1 MEFKAICQPPGSW
14 LSTKT
19 ILAMRMTS
27 FFLLALCMQV
37 SASGLSQTVT
47 FKGRDVHLRDVF
59 TAIKEQTGYAV
70 VFNPDLLD
78 KAHPVSIDVKDV
90 LLDEFL
96 HAVLNQQ
103 SLDFTIN
110 RTTIVISRKTQTQS
124 TDPPPVLAVDALTG
138 PVKGRVTGEDGTPL
152 PNINVIL
159 KSTGR
164 GVVTDPDGRFTL
176 DANAGETLIFS
187 SVEYQAK
194 EIKITSSMIN
204 PVGAVNISLFRK
216 VIALQDVVINKGYY
230 TTSQKTNTG
239 SVATVRSADIEKQPQ
254 ADPILSL
261 QGLVPG
267 LYIQQNSG
275 MSAAAISVTIRGTN
289 SVSAGTIPLYIVD
302 GVPFNGQPVDDQ
314 LGVYGFGGRTNGGS
328 DPFNMINPQDIERI
342 EILKDA
348 DATAIFGSRGANGVI
363 LITTKKGKAG
373 ATHLTINAY
382 TGGGK
387 VSRRLPVLNTAE
399 YLAIRRKAFANDNI
413 TPDANNAPDLTTWSQ
428 TDNVDYQKML
438 IGGTAHTSDVTAT
451 LSGGNSQTSFLL
463 SGNFHYESPVSPGS
477 SRYVKGSVNIK
488 LNHTSADGKLKV
500 DLTTLY
506 AGDNN
511 RLYGPDFANVA
522 YMLPDNFPLY
532 QDGSL
537 YWGGNQSNPLG
548 SLKAAYKTN
557 SDNIVMNA
565 TLSYNILSN
574 LQAKVS
580 LGRNS
585 ISLDQKILYP
595 GTRWNPAYNSQST
608 GQYGLNSTR
617 TYIAEPQLNYNL
629 AAGKGKF
636 DATVGGSW
644 QATYFNQPL
653 FVIGQG
659 YASDALL
666 DNYSSAAT
674 FFINASTSQEYKYIS
689 VFGRL
694 NYAWK
699 EKYILNGTFR
709 RDGSSRFGPDKK
721 FGNFGSIGAAWV
733 FSSESFLSRSSWL
746 SYGKLR
752 GSYGIVGNDQIQN
765 YGYLDTYSSS
775 LTNYGPNRGFIPT
788 QIANPFF
795 SWEKSRKLEAAVE
808 LGFLNNRLNLTTAW
822 FLNRSDNLLIS
833 YPLSPQSGFSSY
845 TANLGATV
853 QNSGV
858 EAEVKG
864 TPIEKKDV
872 SWTVSFNLS
881 AYRNKLVRYPGLQQS
896 GYVNRYVLGQP
907 LHIVPLYHF
916 TGFKDG
922 MATVEDA
929 NHDGAISPGLQANQQ
944 GDYIIAGNLDP
955 KYYGGLT
962 NSLRYKQWTLD
973 LLFNFVKKQ
982 GYELTGFPGLL
993 SNQPAFTANTGF
1005 KATTQASSDSY
1016 SSYTNYYLNSDA
1028 RFGDASFIRLRNV
1041 SLSYALPGKWLQAV
1055 KMTNA
1060 RIYVRAQNLLTITKY
1075 KGLDPETPV
1084 YPYNDPYNGA
1094 GTSISQPPLKMVTA
1108 GFQCTF

>member
-1 MEFKAICQPPGSW
+1 MELKAICQPPRIW

-27 FFLLALCMQV
+27 FFLIALCMQV

-70 VFNPDLLD
+70 VYNPDLLD
-78 KAHPVSIDVKDV
+78 KTHTVTIEVKDV
-90 LLDEFL
+90 LLEDFL

-103 SLDFTIN
+103 ALDFTIN
-110 RTTIVISRKTQTQS
+110 RTTIVISRKAS
-124 TDPPPVLAVDALTG
+124 PPVENLPPTTETTVNTG
-138 PVKGRVTGEDGTPL
+138 PVKGRVTSEDGTPL

-164 GVVTDPDGRFTL
+164 GIVTDPDGRFSL
-176 DANAGETLIFS
+176 DANAGETLVFS
-187 SVEYQAK
+187 SVEYQTR

-204 PVGAVNISLFRK
+204 PAGAVNISLFRK

-230 TTSQKTNTG
+230 SISQKMNTG
-239 SVATVRSADIEKQPQ
+239 SVSTVRSADIEKQPQ

-275 MSAAAISVTIRGTN
+275 LSAAAISVTIRGTN
-289 SVSAGTIPLYIVD
+289 SVSSGTIPLYIID

-314 LGVYGFGGRTNGGS
+314 LGVYGFGQRTNGGS
-328 DPFNMINPQDIERI
+328 DPFNMINPQDIEKI

-348 DATAIFGSRGANGVI
+348 DATAIYGSRGANGVI

-387 VSRRLPVLNTAE
+387 VSRSVPVLSTTE
-399 YLAIRRKAFANDNI
+399 YLAIRRQAFTNDNI
-413 TPDANNAPDLTTWSQ
+413 TATSDNAPDLTIWDQKTN
-428 TDNVDYQKML
+428 TDYQKTL
-438 IGGTAHTSDVTAT
+438 IGGTAHTSDITAT

-463 SGNFHYESPVSPGS
+463 SGNFHYESPVAPGS
-477 SRYVKGSVNIK
+477 SRYVKGSATIK
-488 LNHTSADGKLKV
+488 LNHTSADGRLKLDV
-500 DLTTLY
+500 STLY

-511 RLYGPDFANVA
+511 RIYGDDFSNVA
-522 YMLPDNFPLY
+522 YMIPPNFPLY

-537 YWGGNQSNPLG
+537 YWGGNVNNPLG
-548 SLKAAYKTN
+548 ALKAVYKTN
-557 SDNIVMNA
+557 SDNIMMNG
-565 TLSYNILSN
+565 TLSYNILPN
-574 LQAKVS
+574 LQVKLN
-580 LGRNS
+580 LGRNN
-585 ISLDQKILYP
+585 INLDQKILYP
-595 GTRWNPAYNSQST
+595 GSRWNPAYNSRST
-608 GQYGLNSTR
+608 GQYGMNSTK
-617 TYIAEPQLNYNL
+617 TYIAEPQLNYSLVIN
-629 AAGKGKF
+629 KGKL
-636 DATVGGSW
+636 DATIGGSW

-653 FVIGQG
+653 FVIGMG

-666 DNYSSAAT
+666 ENYSSAQT
-674 FFINASTSQEYKYIS
+674 FFANFSTSQEYKYIS
-689 VFGRL
+689 GFGRL

-733 FSSESFLSRSSWL
+733 FSSESFLSDWNWL

-775 LTNYGPNRGFIPT
+775 LSTYGPARGFIPT

-795 SWEKSRKLEAAVE
+795 SWEKSKKLEAAVE
-808 LGFLNNRLNLTTAW
+808 LGFLNNKLNLTTAW

-853 QNSGV
+853 QNTGV
-858 EAEVKG
+858 ELEIKG
-864 TPIEKKDV
+864 TPVDKKDL

-881 AYRNKLVRYPGLQQS
+881 AYRNKLVRYPGLKQS
-896 GYVNRYVLGQP
+896 GYASRYVLGQP

-922 MATVEDA
+922 QATVEDA
-929 NHDGAISPGLQANQQ
+929 NRDGGISPGLKANDQ
-944 GDYIIAGNLDP
+944 GDYLIAGNLDP
-955 KYYGGLT
+955 KYYGGLS
-962 NSLRYKQWTLD
+962 NGLRYKQWTLD

-982 GYELTGFPGLL
+982 GYELTAFPGML
-993 SNQPAFTANTGF
+993 NNMPAFTANAGF
-1005 KATTQASSDSY
+1005 KSSTLASSDAY
-1016 SSYTNYYLNSDA
+1016 SSYVNYYVNSDA
-1028 RFGDASFIRLRNV
+1028 RFGDASFIRLRNI
-1041 SLSYALPGKWLQAV
+1041 SLSYSLQGKWLRAV
-1055 KMTNA
+1055 KISNA
-1060 RIYVRAQNLLTITKY
+1060 RIYIRAQNLLTFTRY

-1084 YPYNDPYNGA
+1084 YPYNNPYQGV
-1094 GTSISQPPLKMVTA
+1094 GTSISQPPLKMLTA